1 MQTGWRSADRFLE
14 QRRKKSRR
22 RRHRWFWLRRIVRGG
37 GRTNGGNAQLVSAAG
52 CGCGRQ
58 DVELLVR
65 RRRRQQIDGS
75 GYPLFSEM
83 AVPND
88 RNADFTGST
97 LQRLTQ

>member
-1 MQTGWRSADRFLE
+1 VRTAFWSSGE
-14 QRRKKSRR
+14 KKVGVDG
-22 RRHRWFWLRRIVRGG
+22 IVGSGCAGLSGGG